1 MKALFISRDD
11 LVRYTPISGNLDFDR
26 VVQYIEIAQ
35 DIHVHELLGTNL
47 YESLQAYVIEKET
60 SRPVIN
66 DGYEELLVKYIKP
79 TLAQYAL
86 LEFLPFSQ
94 FSINNKGV
102 FKHTS
107 EASETLSRAD
117 INMMTE
123 ATRDTANHYASRMI
137 EYLRN
142 YPNSFPEYLVNTKEQ
157 MSPNRDNNFGGW
169 QIG

>member
-47 YESLQAYVIEKET
+47 YESLQAYVIENGAN
-60 SRPVIN
+60 RPVLN
-66 DGYEELLVKYIKP
+66 DGYEVLLVKHIKP
-79 TLAQYAL
+79 MLSQYAL

-107 EASETLSRAD
+107 EAAETLTKAD
-117 INMMTE
+117 LNMMVE
-123 ATRDTANHYASRMI
+123 ATRDTAQHYANRMVD
-137 EYLRN
+137 YLCN
-142 YPNSFPEYLVNTKEQ
+142 YPSLFPEYLTNSRDQ
-157 MSPNRDNNFGGW
+157 LSPSRDTNFGGW
-169 QIG
+169 EI

>member
-47 YESLQAYVIEKET
+47 YEKLQADVL
-60 SRPVIN
+60 N
-66 DGYEELLVKYIKP
+66 DTLSGDYEILVKNHIKP

-117 INMMTE
+117 INMMVE
-123 ATRDTANHYASRMI
+123 ASRDTAQHYANRMVDYLTSYPSSFT
-137 EYLRN
+137 EYLT
-142 YPNSFPEYLVNTKEQ
+142 NTNEQ
-157 MSPNRDNNFGGW
+157 LSPSRDTNFGGW
-169 QIG
+169 QI

>member
-1 MKALFISRDD
+1 MKALFISRED

-35 DIHVHELLGTNL
+35 DIHVHELLGSNL
-47 YESLQAYVIEKET
+47 YESLQKMIVTDSLSGDYET
-60 SRPVIN
+60 
-66 DGYEELLVKYIKP
+66 LVKTYIKP

-107 EASETLSRAD
+107 EASETLSRSD
-117 INMMTE
+117 INMMVET
-123 ATRDTANHYASRMI
+123 TRDTANHYANRMVD
-137 EYLRN
+137 YLCN
-142 YPNSFPEYLVNTKEQ
+142 YPNSFPEYLTNTKEQ
-157 MSPNRDNNFGGW
+157 MSPNRDTNFGGW
-169 QIG
+169 QID

>member
-47 YESLQAYVIEKET
+47 YEKLQADVL
-60 SRPVIN
+60 N
-66 DGYEELLVKYIKP
+66 DTLTGDYEILVKSYIKP

-94 FSINNKGV
+94 FSISNKGV

-123 ATRDTANHYASRMI
+123 ATRDTAQHYSTRMVD
-137 EYLRN
+137 YLCN
-142 YPNSFPEYLVNTKEQ
+142 YPDSFPEYLTNTKEQ
-157 MSPNRDNNFGGW
+157 INPNRDTHFGGW
-169 QIG
+169 QIS

>member
-47 YESLQAYVIEKET
+47 YEKLQADVLANT
-60 SRPVIN
+60 LTG
-66 DGYEELLVKYIKP
+66 DYEILVKNHIKP

-107 EASETLSRAD
+107 EASETLSRSD

-123 ATRDTANHYASRMI
+123 ATRDTAQHYASRMI

-142 YPNSFPEYLVNTKEQ
+142 YPNSFPEYLTNSKEQ
-157 MSPNRDNNFGGW
+157 MSPNRESNFGGW

>member
-1 MKALFISRDD
+1 MKALFISRED

-35 DIHVHELLGTNL
+35 DIHIHELLGGNL
-47 YESLQAYVIEKET
+47 YDKLQNDIINNSLTGTYET
-60 SRPVIN
+60 
-66 DGYEELLVKYIKP
+66 LVNKHIKP

-107 EASETLSRAD
+107 ESAETLSKSD
-117 INMMTE
+117 INMMME
-123 ATRDTANHYASRMI
+123 ASRDTAQHYATRMVD
-137 EYLRN
+137 YLCN
-142 YPNSFPEYLVNTKEQ
+142 YPTDFPEYLVNTKDQ
-157 MSPNRDNNFGGW
+157 LRPNRDTNFGGW
-169 QIG
+169 NI

>member
-1 MKALFISRDD
+1 MKALFISRED

-47 YESLQAYVIEKET
+47 YERLQKMIVTDSLSGDYET
-60 SRPVIN
+60 
-66 DGYEELLVKYIKP
+66 LVKTYIKP
-79 TLAQYAL
+79 TLAQYSL

-117 INMMTE
+117 INMMVET
-123 ATRDTANHYASRMI
+123 TRDTAQHYANRMVD
-137 EYLRN
+137 YLCN
-142 YPNSFPEYLVNTKEQ
+142 YPNSFPEYLTNTKEQ
-157 MSPNRDNNFGGW
+157 MSPNRDTNFGGW
-169 QIG
+169 QID

>member
-1 MKALFISRDD
+1 MKALFISRED

-47 YESLQAYVIEKET
+47 YEKLQKMIVTDSLSGDYET
-60 SRPVIN
+60 
-66 DGYEELLVKYIKP
+66 LVKTYIKP
-79 TLAQYAL
+79 TLAQYSL

-107 EASETLSRAD
+107 EASETLSRSD
-117 INMMTE
+117 INMMVET
-123 ATRDTANHYASRMI
+123 TRDTANHYANRMVD
-137 EYLRN
+137 YLCN
-142 YPNSFPEYLVNTKEQ
+142 YPNSFPEYLTNTKEQ
-157 MSPNRDNNFGGW
+157 MSPNRETNFGGW
-169 QIG
+169 QID

>member
-35 DIHVHELLGTNL
+35 DIHVHELLGSNL
-47 YESLQAYVIEKET
+47 YKKLQADILANTLTGDYET
-60 SRPVIN
+60 
-66 DGYEELLVKYIKP
+66 LMTTHIKP
-79 TLAQYAL
+79 ILAQYAL

-107 EASETLSRAD
+107 EAAETL
-117 INMMTE
+117 
-123 ATRDTANHYASRMI
+123 
-137 EYLRN
+137 
-142 YPNSFPEYLVNTKEQ
+142 TKVRPQ
-157 MSPNRDNNFGGW
+157 YDG
-169 QIG
+169 

>member
-1 MKALFISRDD
+1 MSKALFISRDD

-47 YESLQAYVIEKET
+47 YDKLQADVL
-60 SRPVIN
+60 N
-66 DGYEELLVKYIKP
+66 DTLTGDYEILVKSYIKP

-94 FSINNKGV
+94 FSISNKGV

-123 ATRDTANHYASRMI
+123 ATRDTAQHYSTRMVD
-137 EYLRN
+137 YLCN
-142 YPNSFPEYLVNTKEQ
+142 YPDSFPEYLTNTKEQ
-157 MSPNRDNNFGGW
+157 MNPNRGTHFGGW
-169 QIG
+169 QIS

>member
-47 YESLQAYVIEKET
+47 YEKLQADVLANTLTGDYDT
-60 SRPVIN
+60 
-66 DGYEELLVKYIKP
+66 LVKSYIKP

-107 EASETLSRAD
+107 EASETLSRSD

-123 ATRDTANHYASRMI
+123 ATRDTANHYASRLI
-137 EYLRN
+137 EYLRS

-157 MSPNRDNNFGGW
+157 MSPNRNNNFGGW

>member
-1 MKALFISRDD
+1 MKALFISRED

-47 YESLQAYVIEKET
+47 YEKLQKMIVTDSLSGDYET
-60 SRPVIN
+60 
-66 DGYEELLVKYIKP
+66 LVKTYIKP
-79 TLAQYAL
+79 TLAQYSL

-107 EASETLSRAD
+107 EASETLSRSD
-117 INMMTE
+117 INMMVET
-123 ATRDTANHYASRMI
+123 TRDTANHYANRMVD
-137 EYLRN
+137 YLCN
-142 YPNSFPEYLVNTKEQ
+142 YPNSFPEYLTNTKEQ
-157 MSPNRDNNFGGW
+157 MSPNRDTNFGGW
-169 QIG
+169 QID